1 MFIKKRNCCV
11 SLSYLIMC
19 LFLHTLL
26 CFIIYSSRM
35 AQTTHGSRIG
45 FSFTRRES
53 ETLSFWRAWVF
64 TMTGYLL
71 WKHCNSKPHSKL
83 SRNATA
89 SAVCRPQTAHS
100 EWNGSFHHW
109 NTAELYQT
117 LKQRHKFI
125 MRVFER
131 LKLENKTFYDLC
143 FNEIFILRGN
153 LFISGEV
160 PTVPETGQAIP
171 EKLKFCFSKKS
182 KLFCSTHVSDLTV
195 VGLWVLHSA
204 WSKKKEDPQMKPYQ
218 ELLCKQQESYIFYRN
233 HFQSV
238 TCYTLFY
245 YIVLQQMKQTAVTEC
260 MYSQFVIY
268 FLVYSNSGLYCPF
281 RPECRITSENKSKT
295 CHCASFAG
303 D

>member
-1 MFIKKRNCCV
+1 MR
-11 SLSYLIMC
+11 
-19 LFLHTLL
+19 LFLHTLF

-35 AQTTHGSRIG
+35 AQTTHGSRTG
-45 FSFTRRES
+45 FSFTWRES

-71 WKHCNSKPHSKL
+71 LKHYNSKPHSKL
-83 SRNATA
+83 SRNTTA
-89 SAVCRPQTAHS
+89 SVGHKGTFRMEWIFSSLKHS
-100 EWNGSFHHW
+100 WALLDSETKTQVHHESLW
-109 NTAELYQT
+109 T
-117 LKQRHKFI
+117 
-125 MRVFER
+125 
-131 LKLENKTFYDLC
+131 ENKMFYDLC

-160 PTVPETGQAIP
+160 PTVPETGPAIP
-171 EKLKFCFSKKS
+171 EKVKFSFSKKN

-204 WSKKKEDPQMKPYQ
+204 CSKKKEDPQMKPYQ

-245 YIVLQQMKQTAVTEC
+245 YIVL
-260 MYSQFVIY
+260 
-268 FLVYSNSGLYCPF
+268 
-281 RPECRITSENKSKT
+281 
-295 CHCASFAG
+295 
-303 D
+303 